1 MFASSCSW
9 LQNSPHSLPFD
20 FKFPFS
26 SSASSGDAVPL
37 SGSTR
42 PCLTSLPPSFSLQ
55 SAPLHSFFP
64 VCICISIETHTAHVL
79 TMCCCSLLPVHS
91 LLPLFLTHFSVM
103 HPFSVL
109 HSCCKMT
116 PPPSSHTRAI
126 PCICFLSCWL
136 DFFFLPHT
144 VMVLVGLYALA
155 GHGVAKAAHMYYWA
169 PVFIGW
175 YGQTLWC
182 CKGYC
187 PEVPNQRLLLC
198 GQACITYIH
207 LHTVHRRTHR
217 WNIIP

>member
-1 MFASSCSW
+1 MFFFNVCFLVFVTPKLSSLSSIWFQVSFLFACIHWWCSASKW
-9 LQNSPHSLPFD
+9 VNPSLPHI
-20 FKFPFS
+20 PPTILFS
-26 SSASSGDAVPL
+26 PIRSPL
-37 SGSTR
+37 
-42 PCLTSLPPSFSLQ
+42 
-55 SAPLHSFFP
+55 PLFP

-79 TMCCCSLLPVHS
+79 TMCCRSLLPVHS

-116 PPPSSHTRAI
+116 PPPSSHTRALSLG
-126 PCICFLSCWL
+126 FLSYHAGL
-136 DFFFLPHT
+136 IFFFPHT
-144 VMVLVGLYALA
+144 VMVLVGLYAMA

-187 PEVPNQRLLLC
+187 PEMPNQRLLLC

-207 LHTVHRRTHR
+207 LYIVHRHTTET
-217 WNIIP
+217 